1 MPRKSRGKE
10 IFTSVEFTS
19 KIGGVTTVLSGTA
32 SIVVSASGVKSG
44 SPILVSPY
52 GIASVNS
59 GFSIG
64 VDSVVNNTSFMVVTA
79 RAVNV
84 PAPVTVSWVVIR

>member
-1 MPRKSRGKE
+1 MPRKSRGRE

-19 KIGGVTTVLSGTA
+19 KIGGVTTILSGTA
-32 SIVVSASGVKSG
+32 SVVVSASGVKSG

-52 GIASVNS
+52 GLASVSS
-59 GFSIG
+59 GFSVG

-79 RAVNV
+79 RNVNTVV
-84 PAPVTVSWVVIR
+84 PQTVSWVVIR